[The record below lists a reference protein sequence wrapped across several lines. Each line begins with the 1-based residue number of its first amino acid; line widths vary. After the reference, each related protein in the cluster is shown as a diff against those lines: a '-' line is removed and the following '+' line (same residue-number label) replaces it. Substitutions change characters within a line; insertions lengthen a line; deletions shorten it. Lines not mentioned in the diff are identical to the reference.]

1 MKTWVLIFTGGG
13 LGSVVRFGL
22 GRFVSGLH
30 QLNFPF
36 GTLVV
41 NLVACFVLGLIIGLA
56 DHKQLLSADARV
68 FCGRRFL
75 RRLQYFFDVHPR
87 NAGVVSTAGGN
98 NWSGLYCC
106 QRGVVFGCYDGRIGG
121 WEVDLGTKEKGAL
134 ALFNSS
140 FI

>member
-68 FCGRRFL
+68 FWAVGFCGGFSTFSTFSHETL
-75 RRLQYFFDVHPR
+75 VLFQQPVVTT
-87 NAGVVSTAGGN
+87 GVVYIVASVVLCLGAMMAG
-98 NWSGLYCC
+98 LA
-106 QRGVVFGCYDGRIGG
+106 VGR
-121 WEVDLGTKEKGAL
+121 
-134 ALFNSS
+134 
-140 FI
+140 